1 MDFKFQNNLISIPC
15 VIQFFIFINL
25 PGWLWKKTGYLANSG
40 VDCWPC
46 YNKRVY
52 QCKLKTWPMPAPTPV
67 QTVQLSWSSLG
78 AIDDHGMCVSSS
90 FCWNNARIDQ
100 TQALPLKDCSSNCPW
115 HWKTLQ
121 KFALHG
127 KSERPSSWNPP
138 SRYTEISL
146 DSKNW
151 DSR

>member
-15 VIQFFIFINL
+15 VMQFFIFRNL
-25 PGWLWKKTGYLANSG
+25 PGWLWEKGYLANTTADL
-40 VDCWPC
+40 VI
-46 YNKRVY
+46 YKRVY
-52 QCKLKTWPMPAPTPV
+52 QCKLKTCPMPAPTAV

-78 AIDDHGMCVSSS
+78 AIDDPGVCVSSS
-90 FCWNNARIDQ
+90 FCWNNGRID
-100 TQALPLKDCSSNCPW
+100 QALPLKDCSNNCPW
-115 HWKTLQ
+115 HCKTLQ

-127 KSERPSSWNPP
+127 KAERPGSWNPP
-138 SRYTEISL
+138 SRYKEISL